1 MGTWIDRNT
10 LPVKLNWSS
19 QRISVMRATSSN
31 VVDDTAWT
39 TSLQQL
45 DSVLSAWQ
53 ARHLSYHGRAFVAN
67 SFGFSLFWYLA
78 SFLAMP
84 RHIADDINTRIF
96 SFVWRRRRERLARS
110 SVTQRISHGG
120 LNLVD
125 LGRKVSAFPCVWV
138 RRLVQDAHHPST
150 FFFQHFL
157 RVAFAGRSVEQ
168 ILLLPAPSQTA
179 LNLLPPFY
187 RSVMVSW

>member
-1 MGTWIDRNT
+1 
-10 LPVKLNWSS
+10 
-19 QRISVMRATSSN
+19 
-31 VVDDTAWT
+31 
-39 TSLQQL
+39 
-45 DSVLSAWQ
+45 
-53 ARHLSYHGRAFVAN
+53 
-67 SFGFSLFWYLA
+67 
-78 SFLAMP
+78 MP

-96 SFVWRRRRERLARS
+96 SFVWRRRRERLVRS

-125 LGRKVSAFPCVWV
+125 LGRKVSAFHCVWV
-138 RRLVQDAHHPST
+138 RRLVQDAHHPLT
-150 FFFQHFL
+150 FFFKHFL

-187 RSVMVSW
+187 RSVMVSWYQLSRRMENGTIFVEGPNTSCSLSSLTAPLC